1 MILRLALIFALML
14 TLPGCAL
21 TSVALGT
28 AVGIGLAGGLGKFAG
43 EQGFSRARAEIL
55 IHRKCGHLKT
65 QVYRARCVNRL
76 RYALHQYRF

>member
-28 AVGIGLAGGLGKFAG
+28 AVGIGLAGGLGKLRA
-43 EQGFSRARAEIL
+43 SRAFREL
-55 IHRKCGHLKT
+55 GPRS
-65 QVYRARCVNRL
+65 
-76 RYALHQYRF
+76 